1 MIARLLQ
8 LQRDGGRAVVLT
20 IVEGEGLGSKLL
32 VVEGGETVGDG
43 PPELA
48 THAAELIRGARSRTV
63 ELEGRTVF
71 A

>member
-1 MIARLLQ
+1 VIARLLQ

-48 THAAELIRGARSRTV
+48 AHAEEMTEPTLKFQQVKA
-63 ELEGRTVF
+63 GR
-71 A
+71 

>member
-43 PPELA
+43 PPMKLTPSTMVCPATPENGEILA
-48 THAAELIRGARSRTV
+48 RLVYR
-63 ELEGRTVF
+63 
-71 A
+71 